1 MFFFSNFG
9 LHTLFWVHGSV
20 CLTMIF
26 IVYFTLPETQGKT
39 LTQLENI
46 YAKERKDDHQKIEKN
61 NDEAQ
66 PKNLEEIQNQTAI
79 R

>member
-1 MFFFSNFG
+1 
-9 LHTLFWVHGSV
+9 
-20 CLTMIF
+20 MIF

-61 NDEAQ
+61 NNETQ
-66 PKNLEEIQNQTAI
+66 PKNLEEIQNQTPI

>member
-61 NDEAQ
+61 ND
-66 PKNLEEIQNQTAI
+66 
-79 R
+79 

>member
-1 MFFFSNFG
+1 MISSFFYCLVYVLSNCFIWEFSSTFG
-9 LHTLFWVHGSV
+9 LHTLFWIHGFV

-46 YAKERKDDHQKIEKN
+46 YAKERKDDHPKIEMK
-61 NDEAQ
+61 
-66 PKNLEEIQNQTAI
+66 
-79 R
+79 